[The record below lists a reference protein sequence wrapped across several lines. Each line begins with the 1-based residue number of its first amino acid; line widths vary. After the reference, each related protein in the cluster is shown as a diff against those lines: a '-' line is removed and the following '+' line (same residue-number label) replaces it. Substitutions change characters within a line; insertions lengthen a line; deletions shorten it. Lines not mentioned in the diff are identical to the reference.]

1 LSAAGSMV
9 ADFQVGGTSAFQVRP
24 ATLSASTVSWLVGGG
39 QNLTIGPSG
48 GFGALGIS
56 LNGPNYYWVFD
67 SSGNSNFYGPAGG
80 GIGWQATGGSF
91 GSFGN
96 FLETALW
103 RDGVVGV
110 VAVINNASKTTATG
124 FRTYNTTDAAGSAP
138 TNFERGVFDWT
149 TNAGVLTIGTQAGG
163 TGTVRD
169 WVLVK
174 GANVFRST
182 KTYTVATLPAAG
194 NKGAK
199 LFVTDANAT
208 LTAGIGAIVAGAG
221 TNNVPVVDDG
231 TNWRIG

>member
-1 LSAAGSMV
+1 
-9 ADFQVGGTSAFQVRP
+9 
-24 ATLSASTVSWLVGGG
+24 
-39 QNLTIGPSG
+39 
-48 GFGALGIS
+48 
-56 LNGPNYYWVFD
+56 
-67 SSGNSNFYGPAGG
+67 
-80 GIGWQATGGSF
+80 
-91 GSFGN
+91 
-96 FLETALW
+96 
-103 RDGVVGV
+103 
-110 VAVINNASKTTATG
+110 
-124 FRTYNTTDAAGSAP
+124 
-138 TNFERGVFDWT
+138 
-149 TNAGVLTIGTQAGG
+149 VLTIGTQAGG